1 MHPSDWAADR
11 ELTETVVRQ
20 LIGEQFP
27 ALREAALVRLGEGWD
42 AETWLANGEWV
53 LRFPKR
59 RELMAQFAREAA
71 VLRVIADRLPL
82 PVPRF
87 ELLGQ
92 PGPMFPYP
100 FAGYRKLPGRPAI
113 ELASETMAADE
124 ENEAARALGA
134 FLTELHR
141 VPLDAVPR
149 DLPRR
154 GVEPAEFAE
163 FAEMFTGFAIAH
175 PEVTRRIVEWR
186 GSRGPVRA
194 AGGPPVLLHS
204 DLLPEHMLLS
214 DSPVRVTGVI
224 DWGDVEIGPA
234 VCDLTGLYGW
244 RGRAFVER
252 VLAHYRGLVDPADL
266 DWMRVR
272 ALSIGVANA
281 EYGRLADRPEYEQS
295 GLRMIEHALAA

>member
-11 ELTETVVRQ
+11 ELTGTIVRQ
-20 LIGEQFP
+20 LIDEQFA
-27 ALREAALVRLGEGWD
+27 ALRDAALIRLGEGWD
-42 AETWLANGEWV
+42 AETWLAGGEWV

-59 RELMAQFAREAA
+59 RALLPQFAREAA

-87 ELLGQ
+87 ELIGR
-92 PGPMFPYP
+92 PGATFPYP
-100 FAGYRKLPGRPAI
+100 FAGYRKLPGQPAI
-113 ELASETMAADE
+113 ELASATMTADE
-124 ENEAARALGA
+124 ETEAARALGA

-141 VPLDAVPR
+141 VPLDAVPH
-149 DLPRR
+149 DLRRR
-154 GVEPAEFAE
+154 GVQPAEFAE
-163 FAEMFTGFAIAH
+163 FPQMLAGFAVAH
-175 PEVTRRIVEWR
+175 PAVARRVEEF
-186 GSRGPVRA
+186 SRSTGPV
-194 AGGPPVLLHS
+194 AGGPAVLLHS
-204 DLLPEHMLLS
+204 DLLPEHILLS

-234 VCDLTGLYGW
+234 VCDLTGLYAW
-244 RGRAFVER
+244 CGRAFAER
-252 VLAHYRGLVDPADL
+252 VLAHYRGPVDPADL

-281 EYGRLADRPEYEQS
+281 EYGRLADLPQYEQS